1 MIELKKPIPDFHTHL
16 LFFKLKLT
24 PDTGLKQFQS
34 QGLSPLQPEL
44 HLMVLLELKVKLP
57 LLMLKN
63 QRSSLIPK
71 PNLPTQDFHT
81 HQLFFKL
88 ILKLD
93 TGLKQFQSQDL
104 LPLLLP
110 LSLMVLL
117 ELKVKKL
124 SLMLK
129 ILKNSLTL
137 KLNLPTQDF
146 HMPQLFSKL
155 IPTSH
160 QHTGPKKFQFQDL
173 SPLLLPPLEM
183 LV

>member
-1 MIELKKPIPDFHTHL
+1 MIELKKLIPDFHTHL

-34 QGLSPLQPEL
+34 QGLSPLLLPL

-57 LLMLKN
+57 LLM
-63 QRSSLIPK
+63 P
-71 PNLPTQDFHT
+71 
-81 HQLFFKL
+81 
-88 ILKLD
+88 
-93 TGLKQFQSQDL
+93 
-104 LPLLLP
+104 
-110 LSLMVLL
+110 
-117 ELKVKKL
+117 
-124 SLMLK
+124 K

-155 IPTSH
+155 MLKKDTGLKQFQSQDLLPLLLPLHLMVLLELKVKKPSLMLKTLSNSSMIELKKPIPDFHTPQLFSKLIPTSH
-160 QHTGPKKFQFQDL
+160 QHTGPKKFQSQDL

>member
-16 LFFKLKLT
+16 PFFKLKLT

-34 QGLSPLQPEL
+34 QGLSPLLLDL
-44 HLMVLLELKVKLP
+44 H
-57 LLMLKN
+57 
-63 QRSSLIPK
+63 
-71 PNLPTQDFHT
+71 
-81 HQLFFKL
+81 
-88 ILKLD
+88 
-93 TGLKQFQSQDL
+93 
-104 LPLLLP
+104 
-110 LSLMVLL
+110 LMVLL

-129 ILKNSLTL
+129 ILKNYLTL

-146 HMPQLFSKL
+146 LMPQLFSKL

-173 SPLLLPPLEM
+173 SPLLLLPLEM
-183 LV
+183 LA